1 MKMLKKKILIISTL
15 LLISSAYAQIKDKK
29 KVLDNSN
36 VIELK
41 RLEKKFTESSISK
54 QNRLKKLAQINNWD
68 YIIVDKNYEYKLI

>member
-1 MKMLKKKILIISTL
+1 MKILKKKILIISTL

-41 RLEKKFTESSISK
+41 RLEKKFTESSP
-54 QNRLKKLAQINNWD
+54 
-68 YIIVDKNYEYKLI
+68 